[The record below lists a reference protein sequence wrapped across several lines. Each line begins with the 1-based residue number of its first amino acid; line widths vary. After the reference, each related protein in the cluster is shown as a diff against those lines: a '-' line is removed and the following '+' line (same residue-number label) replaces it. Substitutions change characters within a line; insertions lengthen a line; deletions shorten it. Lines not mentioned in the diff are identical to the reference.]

1 MAMAQNSAV
10 TELDRLIQ
18 TLGGVEGQNA
28 PGSSAP
34 LANQQQSNATGGD
47 GAGESVGDAIDE
59 VLRQPAR
66 VSAAVSLREAPE
78 VVAFRDE
85 LVSGLIRV
93 DTARQL
99 LQLVNEVILR
109 LMRG

>member
-1 MAMAQNSAV
+1 MATEQNTAA
-10 TELDRLIQ
+10 TELDRLIE
-18 TLGGVEGQNA
+18 TLGGVEGQHA
-28 PGSSAP
+28 RQSAMPAADQRQAGGSRES
-34 LANQQQSNATGGD
+34 
-47 GAGESVGDAIDE
+47 GAGDAIDE
-59 VLRQPAR
+59 VLRQPVR
-66 VSAAVSLREAPE
+66 VLAAVSLREAPE